1 MLQAGKGLVRAMRLR
16 EKLAAFRRSE
26 GGNIL
31 MTFALSITVLAGAA
45 GLGTEVASWYSTRR
59 TMQNAA
65 DLGAA
70 GGALFLKTYFAN
82 ASSTYDGYAKNEAK
96 SATAYHGFVSGT
108 NGTTVTVNIPP
119 VSGSYTGAAY
129 DHIAVEVVVSQP
141 APLAFAGL
149 FLPQGPTISARAVG
163 LVNVPNGDCLYALNP
178 TAAQAFS
185 LSGTGTVNIDC
196 GIAVDSNATANN
208 CNNANNAKNASTYIN
223 GNATVTAT
231 SLTTRGND
239 CVSGSGSFSSPD
251 TQTGTNPPANPYS
264 TNWGTSASALTP
276 PTGTPNQG
284 GFSDSPSS
292 TNTLQPGIYSSI
304 SITGTATL
312 TAGTYFVEG
321 GNVSLTGTVTGT
333 GVTIVLTGTSPG
345 SSSVGTMT
353 LGASNASISLT
364 APTSGTYAGMAIVQ
378 DPNAAQDTFNG
389 GGNCQT
395 NCNFMQGGPNTN
407 ITGVVYFPQGNLS
420 FSGTP
425 NLASSG
431 CLQLLADTLAWAG
444 TPSLLVNGC
453 GGTGVTPFGPI
464 VAELVE

>member
-1 MLQAGKGLVRAMRLR
+1 MRLR
-16 EKLAAFRRSE
+16 EKLAAFRRCE
-26 GGNIL
+26 GGNVL
-31 MTFALSITVLAGAA
+31 MTFALSITVLLGAA
-45 GLGTEVASWYSTRR
+45 GLGTEVASWYSLRR

-70 GGALFLKTYFAN
+70 GGALFLKTYL
-82 ASSTYDGYAKNEAK
+82 ASENSTYDGYAKNEAK
-96 SATAYHGFVSGT
+96 SATAYHGFT
-108 NGTTVTVNIPP
+108 NGSNNTTVTVNIPP
-119 VSGSYTGAAY
+119 LSGSYTGSSY
-129 DHIAVEVVVSQP
+129 QHLAVEVIVSQP
-141 APLAFAGL
+141 ATALFSGL
-149 FLPQGPTISARAVG
+149 FLSSGPTIRARAVG
-163 LVNVPNGDCLYALNP
+163 LVNVSNGDCLYSLNP

-196 GIAVDSNATANN
+196 GIAVDSNATASN
-208 CNNANNAKNASTYIN
+208 CNNANQASNASTYIN
-223 GNATVTAT
+223 GSATVTAT

-239 CVSGSGSFSSPD
+239 CATGSGSFTTPN
-251 TQTGTNPPANPYS
+251 TQTGTNPPANPYG

-276 PTGTPNQG
+276 PTGTANFG
-284 GFSDSPSS
+284 SFSDSPSS
-292 TNTLQPGIYSSI
+292 TSTLQPGIYSDI

-312 TAGTYFVEG
+312 TSGVYFVEG

-333 GVTIVLTGTSPG
+333 GVTLVLTGTSPG
-345 SSSVGTMT
+345 SSSVGTMS
-353 LGASNASISLT
+353 LGASNASINLT
-364 APTSGTYAGMAIVQ
+364 APTSGTYAGMAIIQ

-395 NCNFMQGGPNTN
+395 NCNYMQGGPNTN
-407 ITGVVYFPQGNLS
+407 ITGVVYFPSGNLS

-431 CLQLLADTLAWAG
+431 CLQILADTLNWSG

-453 GGTGVTPFGPI
+453 AGTGVDVFGPT